1 MKKRTPK
8 LSRRTLKKAVW
19 TLRLVSWS
27 SFIAAILLTRMELT
41 FENFMMTGA
50 LLFISFV
57 SYLLKVGAKTKIEFL
72 DIEEGKEGPWWYAPF
87 TPWWQGGL

>member
-8 LSRRTLKKAVW
+8 LSHRTLKKAVW

-27 SFIAAILLTRMELT
+27 SFIVAILLTRMELT
-41 FENFMMTGA
+41 FENFMMTGT

-57 SYLLKVGAKTKIEFL
+57 SYILKVGAKTQIEL
-72 DIEEGKEGPWWYAPF
+72 LNIEEGKDCPWWYAPL
-87 TPWWQGGL
+87 TPWWHGAL